1 MGFLNS
7 PHWTQDVNKAQKKA
21 SCCFC
26 GGIVL
31 LFKLFITYLAA
42 PGLRCACGI
51 DPSWGMQHLVPP
63 PGIKP
68 GPPHWEHA
76 VPATGPPGQSQSSCI
91 FQGPRAARARSLK
104 GPPTSTGSWGARR
117 ASCCSRGL
125 KGPCRSPLGAPT
137 RKFSA
142 SHTGPGVQACNE
154 MLGPGG
160 RRVLGAQG
168 LRDLGLSHP
177 AAGPGSLHWL
187 PPVWAQSRIEDTQQ
201 THDQH

>member
-1 MGFLNS
+1 MGFLWRDRLAFQAFYHLFGRAGS
-7 PHWTQDVNKAQKKA
+7 PLGTWDRSFLGRAA
-21 SCCFC
+21 SSSPTREQTWSPAL
-26 GGIVL
+26 G
-31 LFKLFITYLAA
+31 A
-42 PGLRCACGI
+42 
-51 DPSWGMQHLVPP
+51 
-63 PGIKP
+63 
-68 GPPHWEHA
+68 
-76 VPATGPPGQSQSSCI
+76 PATGPPGQSQSTC
-91 FQGPRAARARSLK
+91 FLKGPRAARARSLK

-137 RKFSA
+137 RKFSV

-177 AAGPGSLHWL
+177 AAGPGSLHRL
-187 PPVWAQSRIEDTQQ
+187 PPVRAQSRIEDTQQ
-201 THDQH
+201 TRDER